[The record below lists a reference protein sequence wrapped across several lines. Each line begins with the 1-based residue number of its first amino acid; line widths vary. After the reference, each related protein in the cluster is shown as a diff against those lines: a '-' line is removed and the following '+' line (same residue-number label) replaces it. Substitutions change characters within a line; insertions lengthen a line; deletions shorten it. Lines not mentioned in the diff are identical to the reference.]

1 MNTIEVASLSS
12 KGQIVIPNIIRNQL
26 HLNTGTKLMI
36 MTDGSNILLKPI
48 EIPQI
53 DEFNDLI
60 LKSRK
65 FQSSKKLKKTD
76 IRKVISKVRNDSG
89 N

>member
-1 MNTIEVASLSS
+1 MNTIEITSLSS

-26 HLNTGTKLMI
+26 HLNTGTKMMI
-36 MTDGSNILLKPI
+36 MTDGNNILLKPI
-48 EIPQI
+48 DIPAV

-65 FQSSKKLKKTD
+65 LKSSSKLKKND
-76 IRKVISKVRNDSG
+76 MKKIIKKVRNESCD
-89 N
+89 

>member
-48 EIPQI
+48 ETPQI

-76 IRKVISKVRNDSG
+76 IRKAITKVRHDSG